1 MSRYSNKAIWIS
13 WYSHRRTSGICQEW
27 GVPLKVIDSS
37 SEGVIGWLCKGLKTI
52 NILRRLKPDVLFVQ
66 NPSLGLTVLAILCRS
81 YFKYFLV
88 VDAHNEGVKPFVRSS
103 AFVRRLVR
111 FLLRHADRTI
121 VTNESLARVVTEA
134 GGRAIIL
141 PDPLPAPIF
150 PTGYRS
156 LEEQQTNNIV
166 VICTYAPD
174 EPISDI
180 LAAAQ
185 KMPNKSFVC
194 TGNISKFNRLGLKA
208 PGNVRFTGF
217 LPDKDYWALLFS
229 ADVICDLTL
238 MPDCLV
244 CGAYEAL
251 AVGRPMVLSSNSATR
266 ELFGSVAILAEP
278 TPSTIA
284 GSLKEALDNNSEL
297 SQKAVKEAEVYKAKW
312 NSLSEQCVRII
323 NSATALR
330 DQ

>member
-1 MSRYSNKAIWIS
+1 MSLHPHKAIWIS
-13 WYSHRRTSGICQEW
+13 WYPHRRTSGICQEW

-37 SEGVIGWLCKGLKTI
+37 RDGVIGWLCKGLKTL
-52 NILRRLKPDVLFVQ
+52 NMLRRWKPEVLFVQ
-66 NPSLGLTVLAILCRS
+66 NPSLGLTILAVLSRS

-103 AFVRRLVR
+103 TFVRRLVR
-111 FLLRHADRTI
+111 FLLKHADRTI
-121 VTNESLARVVTEA
+121 VTNESLARVVTEV

-141 PDPLPAPIF
+141 PDPLPAPTF
-150 PTGYRS
+150 TPEYKTFDQ
-156 LEEQQTNNIV
+156 QQTNNVV

-180 LAAAQ
+180 LAAAE
-185 KMPNKSFVC
+185 KLPDKSFVC
-194 TGNISKFNRLGLKA
+194 TGNIEKFNRLGLSA

-217 LPDKDYWALLFS
+217 LPDKDYWALLLS

-251 AVGRPMVLSSNSATR
+251 AVGRPMVLSANSATR
-266 ELFGSVAILAEP
+266 ELFGSVAILSEP

-284 GSLKEALDNNSEL
+284 GALKYAIDNKSEL
-297 SQKAVKEAEVYKAKW
+297 SKKTAKEAEVYKVKW
-312 NSLSEQCVRII
+312 TSRSEQCVKTIKSEIARQ
-323 NSATALR
+323 
-330 DQ
+330 DH